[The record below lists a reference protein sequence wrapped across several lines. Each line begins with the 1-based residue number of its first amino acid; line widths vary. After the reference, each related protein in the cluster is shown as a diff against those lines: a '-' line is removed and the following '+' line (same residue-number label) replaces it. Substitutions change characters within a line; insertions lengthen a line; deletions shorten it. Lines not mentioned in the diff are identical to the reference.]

1 VTARLPSTAPVPE
14 AVAAEPATAS
24 EPLVEPGRP
33 YGWWEETPA
42 QAARYDRM
50 HFDRDED

>member
-1 VTARLPSTAPVPE
+1 MSRAMDQYGDAPDP
-14 AVAAEPATAS
+14 AS

-42 QAARYDRM
+42 QAARYDREYWN
-50 HFDRDED
+50 ED